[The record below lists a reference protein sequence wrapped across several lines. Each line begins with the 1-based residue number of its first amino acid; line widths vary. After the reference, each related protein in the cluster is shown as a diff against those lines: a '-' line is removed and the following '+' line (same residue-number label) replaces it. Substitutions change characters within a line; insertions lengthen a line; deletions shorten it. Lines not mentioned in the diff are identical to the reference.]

1 MSRFDFTPQGAR
13 RRPSLTPMIDVVFL
27 LLVFFMLAARFGQDT
42 EIALSAAGSA
52 SAAWQGPPRLIEIEA
67 DALRLNGR
75 ALSPDALIRELSAL
89 LPEDTAPV
97 ILVPGPDAS
106 VQRLLDVMSLL
117 DAETQATLVV
127 GVVE

>member
-13 RRPSLTPMIDVVFL
+13 HRPSLTPMIDVVFL

-117 DAETQATLVV
+117 DAETQTTLVV